1 MVLAESTILE
11 DLGTGKVERQRR
23 YFKAKVLE
31 DHKADGTNDTLKR
44 SIDDEQTIVFTG
56 QSTSY
61 VDIADY
67 AELHITEK

>member
-11 DLGTGKVERQRR
+11 DLGTGMVERQRR

-44 SIDDEQTIVFTG
+44 SIDDEQTIVFTD